1 MTNFLKGNVFQL
13 WYGIKSNE
21 VSCIYN
27 KHTGGKVFADATF
40 EGLWVDS
47 FETVKKLV
55 VYFGLYESSLYF

>member
-13 WYGIKSNE
+13 SYGIKINE

-47 FETVKKLV
+47 FETVKNL
-55 VYFGLYESSLYF
+55 